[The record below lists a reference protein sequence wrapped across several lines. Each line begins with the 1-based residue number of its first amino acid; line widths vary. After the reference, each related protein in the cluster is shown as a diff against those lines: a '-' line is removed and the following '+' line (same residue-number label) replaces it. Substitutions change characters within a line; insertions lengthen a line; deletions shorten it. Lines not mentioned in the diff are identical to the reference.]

1 MVGDLDNLFIK
12 LNKEHEEK
20 EKSIMSDGFK
30 AMYKVYSGLREA
42 GFSES
47 EAVKILVEISNK

>member
-1 MVGDLDNLFIK
+1 MDGDLDNLFIK
-12 LNKEHEEK
+12 LNKEQEEK
-20 EKSIMSDGFK
+20 AVMSDGFK